1 VLSVA
6 VILQDKLTII
16 PSLPHLRSED
26 WQVFPHHGIPDLAN
40 LTLPLEHR
48 AISQLQHKVGQFLL
62 ARRIM
67 WRLSGSGHDCFP
79 DTPELRF
86 DFWCALRA
94 HESLLGGFAERLE
107 SVAERLRFGWQVC
120 GEGTVFVRVLDLV
133 VRFDAA
139 HDDFVTFRGLRGSTQ
154 GVYFVEG
161 VRLSRVLLRFKK
173 VRWYP
178 LQAYFNL
185 VAAADVVHWNQTW
198 RGTIESRA

>member
-1 VLSVA
+1 MLRECMVATRVAVKAFKLTQAERAWWCEESVAAGVICQQVLSVA

-86 DFWCALRA
+86 DF
-94 HESLLGGFAERLE
+94 
-107 SVAERLRFGWQVC
+107 
-120 GEGTVFVRVLDLV
+120 
-133 VRFDAA
+133 
-139 HDDFVTFRGLRGSTQ
+139 
-154 GVYFVEG
+154 
-161 VRLSRVLLRFKK
+161 
-173 VRWYP
+173 
-178 LQAYFNL
+178 
-185 VAAADVVHWNQTW
+185 
-198 RGTIESRA
+198 